1 MDDFKFNTSISQLM
15 ILVNKLTELEH
26 IDPKSFES
34 LMVLIA
40 PFAPHL
46 AEELRESTGHKE
58 SIFTIGTRPTFDP
71 AKMVSSSVNLAIQIN
86 GKVRGVIETSPTASQ
101 EQVMEMVKSNE
112 KISPRLST
120 EIKKIIYVP
129 GKIVN
134 IVV

>member
-58 SIFTIGTRPTFDP
+58 SIFTTGTWPIYDP
-71 AKMVSSSVNLAIQIN
+71 AKMLASSVNLAIQIN
-86 GKVRGVIETSPTASQ
+86 GKVRGLIETSPTATQ
-101 EQVMEMVKSNE
+101 DEVMEMVKSNE
-112 KISPRLST
+112 KLSPRLAT
-120 EIKKIIYVP
+120 DIKKIIYVP
-129 GKIVN
+129 GKIMN